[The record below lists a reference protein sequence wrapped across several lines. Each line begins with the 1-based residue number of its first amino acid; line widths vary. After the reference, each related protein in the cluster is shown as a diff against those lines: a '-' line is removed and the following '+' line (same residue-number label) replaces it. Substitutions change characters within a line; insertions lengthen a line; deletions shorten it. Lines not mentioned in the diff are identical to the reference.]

1 MATLHA
7 SPPSLPPTPPKRN
20 LATSGCAS
28 CDLGRFSVTPN
39 DKYACTPCGAG
50 NFSDVPASP
59 TCKQCAAG
67 QYSSLPGQVACV
79 SCTLAGTLKYT
90 DQAGQS
96 TCKDCT
102 EGLRP
107 TNIADACTCIE
118 PCDKGMYGKKPY
130 CTACP
135 AGRYVTTLGARVV
148 DDCGNCPLGRWS
160 AIEGSS
166 SLALCHGCAIGK
178 RGRESGQ
185 ATEAAGCV
193 ACIAGKNYQDQTGQA
208 TCVPAVC
215 PRSEYATD
223 ASSANAK
230 PQCKKCPEGTY
241 GSVPGLVKIE
251 DCFACSLGKYSKAV
265 GAKESTTCKDCPAGQ

>member
-1 MATLHA
+1 MSTLHA
-7 SPPSLPPTPPKRN
+7 TPTPGPTPPKRN
-20 LATSGCAS
+20 LATRGCAS

-39 DKYACTPCGAG
+39 DKYTCTPCGAG
-50 NFSDVPASP
+50 NFSDVPAS

-67 QYSSLPGQVACV
+67 QYNSLPGQVACV

-102 EGLRP
+102 EGLKP

-118 PCDKGMYGKKPY
+118 PCDKGMYGKKPV

-148 DDCGNCPLGRWS
+148 EDCGNCPLGRWS
-160 AIEGSS
+160 AIKGSS
-166 SLALCHGCAIGK
+166 SLALCHGCAVGK

-193 ACIAGKNYQDQTGQA
+193 ACIAGKNYQDRTGQA

-230 PQCKKCPEGTY
+230 PQCKKCPVGTY
-241 GSVPGLVKIE
+241 GSVPGLVNIN
-251 DCFACSLGKYSKAV
+251 DCFSCSLGKYSKVV
-265 GAKESTTCKDCPAGQ
+265 GASDSATCKKCPAGQ